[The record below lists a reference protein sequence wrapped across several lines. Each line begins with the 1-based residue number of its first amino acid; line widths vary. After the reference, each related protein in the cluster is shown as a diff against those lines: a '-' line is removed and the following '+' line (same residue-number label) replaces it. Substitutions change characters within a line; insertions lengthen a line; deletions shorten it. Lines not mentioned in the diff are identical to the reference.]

1 MIYPIKR
8 AKKAFTLIEILIY
21 TTLVA
26 IFLVTAVNFSL
37 DIIAGKAKARS
48 MREVQQNTRF
58 TIERMTQ
65 EIRRAVN
72 LNLAESVFDAHPG
85 ILSLAMPEAEKNPTV
100 FDLSLDG
107 ALRMTQGTSTPEIL
121 FSNQVA
127 ATNLVFTNLSPLA
140 WSKNIKINLTV
151 QYKNPERKE
160 FEATSIIETAVSLRK

>member
-1 MIYPIKR
+1 MN
-8 AKKAFTLIEILIY
+8 KKAFTLIEILIY
-21 TTLVA
+21 TTIVA
-26 IFLVTAVNFSL
+26 IFLVTAINFSL
-37 DIIAGKAKARS
+37 DVIAGKVKARS
-48 MREVQQNTRF
+48 MREVQQNSCF
-58 TIERMTQ
+58 AIERMTQ
-65 EIRRAVN
+65 EIRRAEDIN
-72 LNLAESVFDAHPG
+72 LTESVFDTHPG
-85 ILSLAMPEAEKNPTV
+85 VLSLVMPETEKNPTV

-160 FEATSIIETAVSLRK
+160 FEATSTLETAVSLRK